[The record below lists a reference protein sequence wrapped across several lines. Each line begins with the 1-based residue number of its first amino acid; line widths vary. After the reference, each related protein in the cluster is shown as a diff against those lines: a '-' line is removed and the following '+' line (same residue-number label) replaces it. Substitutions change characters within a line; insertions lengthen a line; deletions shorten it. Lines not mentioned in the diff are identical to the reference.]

1 MRNTFMIQRATLQLC
16 THGSVDIRTFATST
30 SETTTVTSN
39 VVIDLSDDV
48 EIHKTSM
55 QVKSE
60 QASSDK
66 SDLSSDADLISKLQ
80 EIYPPDVLDEILSG
94 DDSVFLNRILKN
106 MQSNGLGNYSGVDL
120 ARYMSLKKVNNQAC
134 PCLILSNPTNSQ
146 GEILGACRIKTDLLR
161 TVGGKCD
168 DIPKVAQLHKA
179 GLDGILLCN

>member
-1 MRNTFMIQRATLQLC
+1 MIQCATLQLC

-60 QASSDK
+60 QASSVK
-66 SDLSSDADLISKLQ
+66 SDLSSDADLVSKLQ
-80 EIYPPDVLDEILSG
+80 EIFLPDVLEEILSG

-120 ARYMSLKKVNNQAC
+120 A
-134 PCLILSNPTNSQ
+134 
-146 GEILGACRIKTDLLR
+146 
-161 TVGGKCD
+161 
-168 DIPKVAQLHKA
+168 
-179 GLDGILLCN
+179 

>member
-1 MRNTFMIQRATLQLC
+1 MRNTFMIQCATLQLC

-60 QASSDK
+60 QASSVK
-66 SDLSSDADLISKLQ
+66 SDLSSDADLVSKLQ
-80 EIYPPDVLDEILSG
+80 EIFPPDVLDEILSG

-146 GEILGACRIKTDLLR
+146 GEIL
-161 TVGGKCD
+161 
-168 DIPKVAQLHKA
+168 
-179 GLDGILLCN
+179 